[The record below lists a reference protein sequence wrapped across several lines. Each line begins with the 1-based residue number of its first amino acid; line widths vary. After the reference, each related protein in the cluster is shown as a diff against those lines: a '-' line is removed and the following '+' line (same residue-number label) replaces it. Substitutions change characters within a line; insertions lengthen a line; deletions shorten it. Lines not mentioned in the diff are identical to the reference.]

1 MIDES
6 YCWVVAISNRR
17 EYIENELAAES
28 STMVLSFSDGMHL
41 TNGRHRRKIFR
52 DLRPDMWATIAAREM
67 PQPPV
72 SMDLTLRVMGDKS
85 PKATHK
91 HAVQKQVNGERRKAG
106 EEQSRQRQASSED
119 EKIKGTL
126 FAVGTRPRT
135 RKQPLG
141 PQRADSN

>member
-52 DLRPDMWATIAAREM
+52 DLRPDMWATIAAIEM

-85 PKATHK
+85 PKVTHK
-91 HAVQKQVNGERRKAG
+91 HAVQKQVKADAA
-106 EEQSRQRQASSED
+106 RQEKNKAASAKQVPKT
-119 EKIKGTL
+119 KI
-126 FAVGTRPRT
+126 
-135 RKQPLG
+135 
-141 PQRADSN
+141 